1 MKPCKHPTKKFIGCF
16 FSLVFCTGKWPRG
29 RRHTANLSVVGSNPN
44 LPLTTQIGRWLKS
57 PAFQVGHSGL
67 NPDALIHHGELTE
80 WLIATILKTAGVGM
94 SFEGSNPSLSAYG
107 GVAQL
112 EERRSPK
119 PCLLHVRVVPPLFI
133 ADWIDDPPVRTAT

>member
-1 MKPCKHPTKKFIGCF
+1 MVRIPAFQAGG
-16 FSLVFCTGKWPRG
+16 S
-29 RRHTANLSVVGSNPN
+29 GSNPDV
-44 LPLTTQIGRWLKS
+44 R
-57 PAFQVGHSGL
+57 
-67 NPDALIHHGELTE
+67 IHHGELAE
-80 WLIATILKTAGVGM
+80 WLNATILKTARVGM